1 MSRFAWNRRQALVGF
16 SSLVAASPLLRA
28 QQTPPL
34 KGEPPG
40 RIAPHG
46 ELINAFEF
54 EQMARRKL
62 DSEAY
67 SLIAGSD
74 RREFDRLTYRPRLMV
89 DVMELDLT
97 IELFGD
103 SMFAPILVGPASDQ
117 KRFHPEGEL
126 AMAAGAS
133 AAQAA
138 MIVSSRASY
147 PIEEIAAQAKTPFWY
162 QVYPEADEAA
172 LTAKVQAAVKA
183 GCKAVCLTVGTPY
196 EPAGSGGYPKL
207 GQLQAQANPALDW
220 EYINRLRQRFEAPLL
235 LKGIM
240 SADEAR
246 TALGKGIHGI
256 IVSNHGGRYLS
267 GLVQPMT
274 VLPEIVEAVDG
285 KIPVLIDG
293 SFRRGSDILKALAL
307 GASAVLLGRPPLWGL
322 AAYGA
327 TGVQTILEL
336 LQTELAADMA
346 MCGAV
351 NLGAVTRD
359 LVKIHRR

>member
-1 MSRFAWNRRQALVGF
+1 MSRFALSRRQALAGF
-16 SSLVAASPLLRA
+16 SSIVAASPLLRA

-34 KGEPPG
+34 EGEPPG

-54 EQMARRKL
+54 EQMAKRKL
-62 DSEAY
+62 DNEAY
-67 SLIAGSD
+67 SLIVGSD
-74 RREFDRLTYRPRLMV
+74 RREFDRMTYRPRLMV

-138 MIVSSRASY
+138 MVVSSRASY
-147 PIEEIAAQAKTPFWY
+147 PFDEIAAQAKTPLWY
-162 QVYPEADEAA
+162 QVYPGADEAA
-172 LTAKVQAAVKA
+172 VVTKVRQAVKA
-183 GCKAVCLTVGTPY
+183 GCRAICLTVGTPF

-207 GQLQAQANPALDW
+207 GEIQVQANPALDW
-220 EYINRLRQRFEAPLL
+220 EYIDRLRQSIEAPLL
-235 LKGIM
+235 LKGVM
-240 SADEAR
+240 SADEAG
-246 TALGKGIHGI
+246 TAVGKGIQGI
-256 IVSNHGGRYLS
+256 IVSNHGGRYLT

-274 VLPEIVEAVDG
+274 VLPEIVEAVAG

-307 GASAVLLGRPPLWGL
+307 GARAVLLGRPPLWGL

-327 TGVQTILEL
+327 AGVQTILEM

-346 MCGAV
+346 MCGAM